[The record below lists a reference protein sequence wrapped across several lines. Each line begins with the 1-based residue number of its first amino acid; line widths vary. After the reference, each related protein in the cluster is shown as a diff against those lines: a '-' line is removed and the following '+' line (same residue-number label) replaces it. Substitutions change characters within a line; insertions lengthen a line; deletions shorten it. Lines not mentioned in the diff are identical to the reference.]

1 MYKRNIEA
9 HLHNHCCC
17 GKVVNISYSEHVS
30 VALGIENLNRMG
42 HIVLWPVRL
51 YNIFPRFLLQAR
63 NS

>member
-30 VALGIENLNRMG
+30 VALGTQDAKRMHCTAICG
-42 HIVLWPVRL
+42 LSGATIFFHI
-51 YNIFPRFLLQAR
+51 I
-63 NS
+63 S